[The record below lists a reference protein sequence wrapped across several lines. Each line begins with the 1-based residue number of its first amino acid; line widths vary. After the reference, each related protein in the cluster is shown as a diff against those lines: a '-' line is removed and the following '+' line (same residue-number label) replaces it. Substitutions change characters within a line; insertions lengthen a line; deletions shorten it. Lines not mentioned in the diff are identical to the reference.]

1 MKYIDILSWTVTS
14 KWLVDCP
21 LYNTPCLLPMV
32 ANMGDKT
39 LDSFQSSQAESF
51 QLSLRGPDLLNLT
64 PITRDELPDHLEVPA
79 PVLIPSASTP
89 ITSPPPTSLTLQTA
103 APLITNTG
111 LLSVD
116 TVIIKEQDTLMS
128 YTERPTVTLE
138 HVAFAEV
145 AAQPLQQ
152 VQSPVKDEQDKN
164 GYTS

>member
-1 MKYIDILSWTVTS
+1 
-14 KWLVDCP
+14 
-21 LYNTPCLLPMV
+21 
-32 ANMGDKT
+32 MGDKT
-39 LDSFQSSQAESF
+39 LDSFQSSLAESF

-152 VQSPVKDEQDKN
+152 VQSTVKDEQDGN
-164 GYTS
+164 GYTTYEEFAKKYLHYLETEDDLF